1 MPPEMSLWHWAVF
14 GAIVLI
20 LLALDLG
27 VLNRKGGTISLKR
40 SLWLSA
46 GYIAVALVFAAW
58 VSWQLGADSA
68 MAFLTG
74 YAIEKT
80 LALDNIFLISTVFTL
95 LAVPREYQHRV
106 LFWGIL
112 GVLVLRAILIGLGA
126 ALITSFHWVLYGFG
140 AVLVITGIGMVVRR
154 EGSNQLPQTLL
165 RWCRRFLPVTD
176 GFHGKRFFVRL
187 GDARQNPGVAQRSQ
201 SLDGPQRSQGSDGPQ
216 RSQGSDDPQRLRATP
231 LLLALVLIE
240 LLDLLFA
247 VDSVPAVFAVT
258 QDPFI
263 VYTSNIFAVLG
274 LRALYFSLSDLT
286 ERFHYLRYAL
296 AVVLV
301 FVGGKIL
308 ATDVIGAMP
317 AWASLSITVGL
328 LAGGVLYSLYRTRA
342 DSGGVDSA
350 CHDSGGG
357 AGPRRPAARAA
368 LRAPM

>member
-1 MPPEMSLWHWAVF
+1 MSLETSLWRWGIF
-14 GAIVLI
+14 SAIVLI
-20 LLALDLG
+20 LLVLDLG
-27 VLNRKGGTISLKR
+27 VLNRKNGAISLRR

-46 GYIAVALVFAAW
+46 GYILVALVFAAW
-58 VSWQLGADSA
+58 VNWQLGSDSA

-80 LALDNIFLISTVFTL
+80 LALDNIFLISTVFTI

-106 LFWGIL
+106 LFWGIV
-112 GVLVLRAILIGLGA
+112 GVLILRAILIGMGA
-126 ALITSFHWVLYGFG
+126 ALVTSFHWVLYGFG
-140 AVLVITGIGMVVRR
+140 AVLILTGIGMLIRR
-154 EGSNQLPQTLL
+154 EGPNQLPQTLL
-165 RWCRRFLPVTD
+165 RWLQRRLPVTA
-176 GFHGKRFFVRL
+176 GFHGKKFFVR
-187 GDARQNPGVAQRSQ
+187 APAPGE
-201 SLDGPQRSQGSDGPQ
+201 GPGAPE
-216 RSQGSDDPQRLRATP
+216 RLWATP

-274 LRALYFSLSDLT
+274 LRALYFSLADLT

-296 AVVLV
+296 AAVLV

-308 ATDVIGAMP
+308 ATDVIGTMP

-342 DSGGVDSA
+342 DAVRHLSHKLV
-350 CHDSGGG
+350 
-357 AGPRRPAARAA
+357 PAT
-368 LRAPM
+368 PGQE

>member
-1 MPPEMSLWHWAVF
+1 MTLEPSLWRWGIF
-14 GAIVLI
+14 SAIVLI

-27 VLNRKGGTISLKR
+27 VMNRKDGAISLKR
-40 SLWLSA
+40 RLWLSA
-46 GYIAVALVFAAW
+46 GYIGVAVVFAGW
-58 VSWQLGADSA
+58 VSWQLGADSG

-106 LFWGIL
+106 LLWGIL

-126 ALITSFHWVLYGFG
+126 ALVTSFHWVLYGFG
-140 AVLVITGIGMVVRR
+140 AVLVITGILMFVRR
-154 EGSNQLPQTLL
+154 EGSNQMPQALL
-165 RWCRRFLPVTD
+165 HWFQRRLPVTA
-176 GFHGKRFFVRL
+176 GFHGKQFFVRAPAP
-187 GDARQNPGVAQRSQ
+187 GQGPDAPK
-201 SLDGPQRSQGSDGPQ
+201 
-216 RSQGSDDPQRLRATP
+216 RLWATP

-274 LRALYFSLSDLT
+274 LRALYFSLADLT

-296 AVVLV
+296 AAVLV

-308 ATDVIGAMP
+308 ATDVIGTMP
-317 AWASLSITVGL
+317 AWLSLSITLGL
-328 LAGGVLYSLYRTRA
+328 LAAGVLYSLYRTR
-342 DSGGVDSA
+342 GQTNPW
-350 CHDSGGG
+350 
-357 AGPRRPAARAA
+357 PRLQARN
-368 LRAPM
+368 RSSQ

>member
-1 MPPEMSLWHWAVF
+1 MSFETSLWRWAIF
-14 GAIVLI
+14 GAIVLV

-27 VLNRKGGTISLKR
+27 VLNRKEGTISLRR
-40 SLWLSA
+40 SLWLSGFYVLA
-46 GYIAVALVFAAW
+46 ALAFAAA
-58 VSWQLGADSA
+58 VSWQMGADSG

-140 AVLVITGIGMVVRR
+140 LVLVITGIGMLVRR

-165 RWCRRFLPVTD
+165 RWCRRYLRVTD
-176 GFHGKRFFVRL
+176 GFHGTRFFVRAPAS
-187 GDARQNPGVAQRSQ
+187 G
-201 SLDGPQRSQGSDGPQ
+201 QGADSPHQ
-216 RSQGSDDPQRLRATP
+216 LWATP

-274 LRALYFSLSDLT
+274 LRALYFSLADLT

-296 AVVLV
+296 AAVLV

-308 ATDVIGAMP
+308 AMDSIGTMP
-317 AWASLSITVGL
+317 AWASLSVTVGL

-342 DSGGVDSA
+342 GSGRN
-350 CHDSGGG
+350 
-357 AGPRRPAARAA
+357 AGPRQPTARAA
-368 LRAPM
+368 LRAPT

>member
-1 MPPEMSLWHWAVF
+1 MSLETSLWRWGIF
-14 GAIVLI
+14 SAIVLI
-20 LLALDLG
+20 LLVLDLG
-27 VLNRKGGTISLKR
+27 VLNRKNSAISLQR
-40 SLWLSA
+40 SLWLSG
-46 GYIAVALVFAAW
+46 GYILVALLFAAW
-58 VSWQLGADSA
+58 VGWQLGADSA

-106 LFWGIL
+106 LLWGIL

-126 ALITSFHWVLYGFG
+126 ALVTSFHWVLYGFG
-140 AVLVITGIGMVVRR
+140 AVLVVTGIGMLLRR
-154 EGSNQLPQTLL
+154 EGSSQAPQALL
-165 RWCRRFLPVTD
+165 RWLQRHLRVTT
-176 GFHGKRFFVRL
+176 GFHGRQFFIRAPAPGQGPDAPRRL
-187 GDARQNPGVAQRSQ
+187 W
-201 SLDGPQRSQGSDGPQ
+201 
-216 RSQGSDDPQRLRATP
+216 ATP

-274 LRALYFSLSDLT
+274 LRALYFSLADLT

-296 AVVLV
+296 AAVLV

-308 ATDVIGAMP
+308 ATDLIGTMP

-328 LAGGVLYSLYRTRA
+328 LAAGVLYSLYRTRRHTNPWPRLHRRNRSSHEA
-342 DSGGVDSA
+342 DDGSA
-350 CHDSGGG
+350 
-357 AGPRRPAARAA
+357 PV
-368 LRAPM
+368 

>member
-1 MPPEMSLWHWAVF
+1 MSFETSLWRWGFF

-27 VLNRKGGTISLKR
+27 VLNRKDGAISLKR

-46 GYIAVALVFAAW
+46 GYIGVALAFAAW
-58 VSWQLGADSA
+58 VSRQLGADSA
-68 MAFLTG
+68 MDFLTG

-106 LFWGIL
+106 LFWGIV
-112 GVLVLRAILIGLGA
+112 GVLILRAILIGLGA
-126 ALITSFHWVLYGFG
+126 ALVASFHWVLYGFG
-140 AVLVITGIGMVVRR
+140 AILVLTGIGMFVRR
-154 EGSNQLPQTLL
+154 ESSNQLPQTLL
-165 RWCRRFLPVTD
+165 RWVRRHLPVTAE
-176 GFHGKRFFVRL
+176 FHGKRFFIRAPAPGQGAGTPMRL
-187 GDARQNPGVAQRSQ
+187 W
-201 SLDGPQRSQGSDGPQ
+201 
-216 RSQGSDDPQRLRATP
+216 ATP

-247 VDSVPAVFAVT
+247 VDSVPAVFAIT

-274 LRALYFSLSDLT
+274 LRALYFSLADLT

-296 AVVLV
+296 AAVLV

-308 ATDVIGAMP
+308 ATDVVGTMP

-328 LAGGVLYSLYRTRA
+328 LAAGIAYSLYRTRA
-342 DSGGVDSA
+342 
-350 CHDSGGG
+350 G
-357 AGPRRPAARAA
+357 ANVRHQSSRRQP
-368 LRAPM
+368 LAPIDASTRR

>member
-1 MPPEMSLWHWAVF
+1 MLIDTSLWRWGIF
-14 GAIVLI
+14 SAIVLI

-27 VLNRKGGTISLKR
+27 VLNRKDGAISLKR
-40 SLWLSA
+40 SLWMSA
-46 GYIAVALVFAAW
+46 GYIGVALVFAAG
-58 VSWQLGADSA
+58 VMWQLGADSA

-106 LFWGIL
+106 LFWGIV
-112 GVLVLRAILIGLGA
+112 GVLILRAILIGLGA
-126 ALITSFHWVLYGFG
+126 ALLASFHWVLYGFG
-140 AVLVITGIGMVVRR
+140 AILVLTGIGMFVRR
-154 EGSNQLPQTLL
+154 EGSNQMPLAML
-165 RWCRRFLPVTD
+165 RWLQRRLPVTEQ
-176 GFHGKRFFVRL
+176 FHGKRFFIRTGDPKRL
-187 GDARQNPGVAQRSQ
+187 W
-201 SLDGPQRSQGSDGPQ
+201 
-216 RSQGSDDPQRLRATP
+216 ATP

-274 LRALYFSLSDLT
+274 LRALYFSLADLT

-296 AVVLV
+296 AAVLV

-308 ATDVIGAMP
+308 AADIIGTIP
-317 AWASLSITVGL
+317 AWVSLTITVGL
-328 LAGGVLYSLYRTRA
+328 LAAGILYSLHRTRA
-342 DSGGVDSA
+342 ASMSLRT
-350 CHDSGGG
+350 S
-357 AGPRRPAARAA
+357 PAVQR
-368 LRAPM
+368 

>member
-1 MPPEMSLWHWAVF
+1 MSLETSLWRWGIF
-14 GAIVLI
+14 SAIVLL
-20 LLALDLG
+20 LLAFDLG
-27 VLNRKGGTISLKR
+27 VLNRRDGAISLRR

-46 GYIAVALVFAAW
+46 GYIGVALGFAAW

-106 LFWGIL
+106 LFWGIV
-112 GVLVLRAILIGLGA
+112 GVLILRAILIGLGA
-126 ALITSFHWVLYGFG
+126 ALVASFHWVLYAFG
-140 AVLVITGIGMVVRR
+140 AVLVVTGIGMFKRR
-154 EGSNQLPQTLL
+154 EGSDQVPQATL
-165 RWCRRFLPVTD
+165 RWLRRRLPVTD
-176 GFHGKRFFVRL
+176 GFHGKRFFVRAAAP
-187 GDARQNPGVAQRSQ
+187 GQGADAPTRWW
-201 SLDGPQRSQGSDGPQ
+201 
-216 RSQGSDDPQRLRATP
+216 ATP

-247 VDSVPAVFAVT
+247 VDSVPAVFAIT

-274 LRALYFSLSDLT
+274 LRALYFSLADLT

-296 AVVLV
+296 AAVLV

-308 ATDVIGAMP
+308 VADVIGTMP
-317 AWASLSITVGL
+317 AWASLAITVGL
-328 LAGGVLYSLYRTRA
+328 LATGVLYSLLRTRA
-342 DSGGVDSA
+342 GHGESMGR
-350 CHDSGGG
+350 HTNY
-357 AGPRRPAARAA
+357 PAT
-368 LRAPM
+368 

>member
-1 MPPEMSLWHWAVF
+1 MSFETSLWHWAIF
-14 GAIVLI
+14 SAIVLM
-20 LLALDLG
+20 LLAFDLG
-27 VLNRKGGTISLKR
+27 VLNRKDGTISLKR

-46 GYIAVALVFAAW
+46 GYIGVALVFAAW
-58 VSWQLGADSA
+58 VSWQLGADSG

-80 LALDNIFLISTVFTL
+80 LALDNIFLISTVFSL

-112 GVLVLRAILIGLGA
+112 GVLILRAILIGLGA
-126 ALITSFHWVLYGFG
+126 ALVTSFHWVLYGFG
-140 AVLVITGIGMVVRR
+140 VVLVLTGSGMFVRR
-154 EGSNQLPQTLL
+154 GGSNRLPQTILHWL
-165 RWCRRFLPVTD
+165 QRYLPVTD
-176 GFHGKRFFVRL
+176 GFHGKRFFIRGPVPGQGPDAPKRL
-187 GDARQNPGVAQRSQ
+187 W
-201 SLDGPQRSQGSDGPQ
+201 
-216 RSQGSDDPQRLRATP
+216 ATP

-247 VDSVPAVFAVT
+247 VDSVPAVFAIT

-274 LRALYFSLSDLT
+274 LRALYFSLADLT

-296 AVVLV
+296 AAVLV

-308 ATDVIGAMP
+308 ATDVIGTMP

-328 LAGGVLYSLYRTRA
+328 LAGGVLYSLYRTR
-342 DSGGVDSA
+342 
-350 CHDSGGG
+350 G
-357 AGPRRPAARAA
+357 AASAARELPGCA
-368 LRAPM
+368 